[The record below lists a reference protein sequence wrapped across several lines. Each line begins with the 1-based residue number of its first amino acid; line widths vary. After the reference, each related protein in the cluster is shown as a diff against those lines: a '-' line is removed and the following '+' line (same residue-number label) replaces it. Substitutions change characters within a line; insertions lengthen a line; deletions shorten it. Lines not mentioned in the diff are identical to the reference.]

1 MKHIKKLITAVG
13 LKKVFLFLGDVI
25 LILRALHVLTKKK
38 TISFMQ
44 KYLVKEGNG
53 NKITLPKIENSCNPE
68 QIIFQKKAVIT
79 DHTYVWEYKNG
90 TRKASLSAN
99 GSIIIE
105 NKVLCMDGNFSFYG
119 NAWKKD
125 RRPTKTVSSMI
136 VLFSQLQDGI
146 MFGGY
151 YDYVFLI
158 AAKLCRIKDAFPNT
172 NLSEMTISYPL
183 FNTSYEADF
192 LNLLDIDNK
201 TLIDT
206 RLVKTVSPHF
216 IAGNTPYWYPNL
228 SDIQSLKR
236 HIAKKFNPVKT
247 KSNRIYI
254 CRSCRRNI
262 INKPELLKMLKKY
275 DFLIIE
281 DKQYTITEQ
290 ISIYLNASFIL
301 GPHGASFS
309 NIIWCEPGTHLMEL
323 FSPNYMPNHFIYLAT
338 LMDIKYSAFYSD
350 TADQSV
356 NYFDALVEDI
366 RVSVPKLENCLKKI
380 FTNNHN

>member
-1 MKHIKKLITAVG
+1 MKQIKKLITAVG

-25 LILRALHVLTKKK
+25 LILRGLHVLTEKK

-44 KYLVKEGNG
+44 KYLVQEGIG
-53 NKITLPKIENSCNPE
+53 NKITYLKIENACNPK
-68 QIIFQKKAVIT
+68 QIIFQKKVVIT
-79 DHTYVWEYKNG
+79 DHTYVWEYENG
-90 TRKASLSAN
+90 TSKASLSAN

-105 NKVLCMDGNFSFYG
+105 NEVLCMDGNFSFYG

-125 RRPTKTVSSMI
+125 KRPTKTVPSMI

-146 MFGGY
+146 KFGGY

-158 AAKLCRIKDAFPNT
+158 AAKLCRIKDAFPNS

-183 FNTSYEADF
+183 FNTSYEVDF
-192 LNLLDIDNK
+192 LKLLDIDHK
-201 TLIDT
+201 VLVDT
-206 RLVKTVSPHF
+206 RLVKTTSPHF
-216 IAGNTPYWYPNL
+216 IAGNIAFWYPTL
-228 SDIQSLKR
+228 SDILSLKR
-236 HIAKKFNPVKT
+236 HIAKKINPVKT
-247 KSNRIYI
+247 KSNRVYI
-254 CRSCRRNI
+254 SRSYRRNI
-262 INKPELLKMLKKY
+262 INEPELLRMLKKY

-281 DKQYTITEQ
+281 DKERTIGEQ

-323 FSPNYMPNHFIYLAT
+323 FSPNYMPDFFIYLAT
-338 LMDIKYSAFYSD
+338 LMNMKYSAFYSG

-356 NYFDALVEDI
+356 NYCDALIEDI
-366 RVSVPKLENCLKKI
+366 GVSVPELEDCLKKI